1 MQVLLS
7 CPCDRLAETDGC
19 LQYRGEVEHEG
30 SKVDSMGVQRRHR
43 HGQLWR
49 RGRGRAGEV
58 PGAQSRSSRC
68 QGAFAATGTST
79 ST

>member
-19 LQYRGEVEHEG
+19 LQHRGEVGHEG
-30 SKVDSMGVQRRHR
+30 SKVDGMGVQHRHR

-49 RGRGRAGEV
+49 RSIGSAGKA
-58 PGAQSRSSRC
+58 PGAQSSPGRR
-68 QGAFAATGTST
+68 QGAFAATGSST
-79 ST
+79 